1 LTSEVKTTRTIK
13 CITRKKSKNTCIGF
27 IKILTCG
34 DATWQVKLKF
44 RILAKNIDIK
54 VLLIGIARRDKE
66 FNALHFTPSSAQIY
80 V

>member
-1 LTSEVKTTRTIK
+1 
-13 CITRKKSKNTCIGF
+13 
-27 IKILTCG
+27 
-34 DATWQVKLKF
+34 LKF

-54 VLLIGIARRDKE
+54 ELLIGIARRDKE